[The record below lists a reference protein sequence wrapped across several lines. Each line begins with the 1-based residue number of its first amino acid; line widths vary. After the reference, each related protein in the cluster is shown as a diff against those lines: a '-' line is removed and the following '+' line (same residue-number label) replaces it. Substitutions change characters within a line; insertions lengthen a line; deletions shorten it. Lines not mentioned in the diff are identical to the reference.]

1 LSWKKIWIASVL
13 LSALAPWAR
22 AQAWGIGGSV
32 GWVNDVG
39 NDFRLSEFNPS
50 EVTGWVD
57 YRFEKHSLLRFTYGS
72 MRTQQGDNAT
82 ITVPEDGGPPEI
94 RELKERINYG
104 TLGVSYLLW
113 EGFFTSGLFGG
124 IGGYHF
130 KPDAVPPG
138 FEGPHDVTQTVFG
151 WHFGSEAIFRV
162 YKNVSLVARLT
173 YHNVLTHP
181 HRQFVNVG
189 GGVVARF

>member
-1 LSWKKIWIASVL
+1 MSSKKIWIASVL
-13 LSALAPWAR
+13 LAALAPWAR
-22 AQAWGIGGSV
+22 AQPFGIGGSA
-32 GWVNDVG
+32 GWVNDVS
-39 NDFRLSEFNPS
+39 NNFQLNEFNPS
-50 EVTGWVD
+50 EVTGWID
-57 YRFEKHSLLRFTYGS
+57 YRIEKHSLLRFTYGS
-72 MRTQQGDNAT
+72 MRTRQSDDAT
-82 ITVPEDGGPPEI
+82 ITVPEDGGPPET
-94 RELKERINYG
+94 RALKERINYA

-124 IGGYHF
+124 IGGYHL

-138 FEGPHDVTQTVFG
+138 FEGPHDVTETVFG

-173 YHNVLTHP
+173 YHNVSAHP
-181 HRQFVNVG
+181 HRQFVNVD